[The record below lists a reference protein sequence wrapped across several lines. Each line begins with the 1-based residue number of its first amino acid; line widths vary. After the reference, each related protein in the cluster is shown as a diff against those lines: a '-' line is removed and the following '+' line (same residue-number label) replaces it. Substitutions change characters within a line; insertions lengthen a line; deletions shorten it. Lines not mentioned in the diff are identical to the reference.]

1 MTALSGPILF
11 NSSSGSDT
19 NSGVG
24 PAIAVTGT
32 GAATT
37 ASSAVVTGISTT
49 GVSSGDLLFLQSS
62 SGRRFSVIASV
73 DSSTQVTC
81 DDVFDNTESG
91 RSWAIGGKRA
101 TFDNADSR
109 TAFTDLTSVIIE
121 TETDQTINS
130 TIFLG
135 QSLGNVVKGSD
146 GTQVITGTHNS
157 PHFNGKNISIADMT
171 FATSNSTNT
180 STAAY
185 QSYNGNNKMYAKNLT
200 IDGLAYGGSS
210 NASACSHLWYACK
223 ATNITNY
230 AIQRLSGNMYAEMTR
245 CYVDTASGAID
256 WGNGTNR
263 GCRLH
268 NNIIVNCSS
277 NVLTAAPIPNEMV
290 MYGNIFANGASNCI
304 NVNANNDKPQIAY
317 NIFASNSGYAFNSTI
332 DPSKASGIY
341 SNAYYSNSSGN
352 TSTGSVESDA
362 ITLTTDPFVSA
373 STGDFNLNAD
383 GGSTLRANNYAI
395 NTDTSV
401 YPFRQ
406 YVSDDFGGG
415 GGATVHPLRSN

>member
-11 NSSSGSDT
+11 NATSGGSDT
-19 NSGVG
+19 AASGCG
-24 PAIAVTGT
+24 PATAVSVMIQTSAGSNT
-32 GAATT
+32 AT
-37 ASSAVVTGISTT
+37 ASPTT
-49 GVSSGDLLFLQSS
+49 GYSQGDLMYVPSFT
-62 SGRRFSVIASV
+62 GRKFNVIASV
-73 DSSTQVTC
+73 GSGSLTFDDNWDDSSFGTSAYV
-81 DDVFDNTESG
+81 
-91 RSWAIGGKRA
+91 GGKRA

-135 QSLGNVVKGSD
+135 QSLSNVVKGSD

-157 PHFNGKNISIADMT
+157 PHFNGKNIFIADLT

-230 AIQRLSGNMYAEMTR
+230 AIQRLSGNMYAEMTQ
-245 CYVDTASGAID
+245 CYVDTASGAIN

-268 NNIIVNCSS
+268 NNLIVNCSS
-277 NVLTAAPIPNEMV
+277 NVLTATPVPSEMV

-304 NVNANNDKPQIAY
+304 NVNASNDQPQIAY

-362 ITLTTDPFVSA
+362 ITLTADPFVDA
-373 STGDFNLNAD
+373 ANGDFNLNNNLG
-383 GGSTLRANNYAI
+383 GGS
-395 NTDTSV
+395 V
-401 YPFRQ
+401 
-406 YVSDDFGGG
+406 
-415 GGATVHPLRSN
+415 LRSTKYTLGG